1 MKITIKILA
10 EKILDYLHHKLT
22 INELVD
28 WSENTLMNDD
38 FDEKDFDTIN
48 DIISAIGLADVRAFG
63 LLWEDCENYLGK
75 LGYKVKVQ
83 AEAV

>member
-1 MKITIKILA
+1 MTITKKILA
-10 EKILDYLHHKLT
+10 EKILDYLHHKITLA
-22 INELVD
+22 ELVD
-28 WSENTLMNDD
+28 WSENALMKDD

-48 DIISAIGLADVRAFG
+48 DIISAIGLADVRVFG
-63 LLWEDCENYLGK
+63 LLWEDCENYLNK